1 MKIKQICMLVLL
13 WLGVIPAVQAQ
24 TFDKLWKQVEQAEK
38 KSLPQTVIKL
48 TGEIY
53 QKGEAEKNS
62 PQMLKAYMWRMKYRD
77 MLTPDSLYTNV
88 KELEQWAKQADKPMD
103 RAILHSLI
111 AGIYAN
117 YAANNQWQLRQRTEI
132 VGEAPSADMREWTA
146 NMFVE
151 KVKTSIK
158 EAMADSVLL
167 LNTSSR
173 TYIPFVELGET
184 SEYYHHDMYHLL
196 AFRSIEALQQIE
208 GLDRATPVEAYSE
221 DTSSK
226 KQSPVKQDIERI
238 YENMLTSYKAKGDKE
253 GCLLT
258 NLNYLSWKRDSSKSF
273 REPFSVKK
281 GGTYMM
287 TVDPY
292 ETGLDALKTE
302 YKSSDLC
309 AEVYLAQANY
319 MIGKEQQTVALQLCD
334 ESIRLYPGYRRI
346 NALKNLREDILSPS
360 LNVTA
365 AATAFPGEEI
375 KIRASHK
382 NLDGFTLRLFQAKKL
397 IKEQHFAVLR
407 PEDYRTQDTVF
418 TFQAPEVG
426 EYVMRIIPD
435 IRAKRDSESKFNV
448 TRFKALTCRL
458 PGNQYEVV
466 TLDGQTGHPI
476 PNAKVTLY
484 TNDEKLLQEFTTGT
498 DGKVVFPWKSDYRYL
513 KAAKGADTAMP
524 LQGVYG
530 GSYGYYGD
538 ENKAL
543 EQMTL
548 LTDRSLYR
556 PGQTVYVK
564 GIAYTQKADTANVLP
579 NKEYTVILTDANNQ
593 EVGQKKVRTN
603 EFGSFATDFA
613 LPSACLNGMFSLIVG
628 NSRTSI
634 RVEDYKR
641 PTFDITFEKQA
652 GSYQLGD
659 QIEVKGKIQSY
670 SGVLLQDLPVKY
682 TVKRSAFSLWRFAES
697 TQIASGEVTA
707 NENGEFTIPVRLE
720 ENDVYKNH
728 ARVYYRYSVEATA
741 TNVAGETQSSTDVI
755 SAGNRSLVLQTELSD
770 KICKDKPFHTV
781 FKVQNLNG
789 QPVEVKGTFFL
800 YQAKDADFKKL
811 DEKPVATGTFT
822 SNEEMTIH
830 WGNLPSGPYVLK
842 AVVKDGQG
850 KEVTADANTIL
861 FAWEDKR
868 PPVETPVWFYEAN
881 TEFDATHPA
890 KFCFGTSEKD
900 AYVMMNVFSGN
911 ELLESK
917 VMNLSDTIVH
927 FYYPYKESYGDG
939 VFINFCL
946 VRDGQVY
953 QEQVRLKKR
962 LPDKTLTMKWE
973 VFRDKLR
980 PGQKEEWKLTIHTP
994 QGQAAEAEMLA
1005 TMYDASLDKI
1015 WNRKQNFSIYYNQI
1029 IPYSN
1034 WMSGYFGNNS
1044 FNYWWNHKYLKV
1056 PAMEFDHF
1064 VTQGMGSIE
1073 EALNGRVPGVMVR
1086 GYGVQKQA
1094 AMTGNIMIRGVSSR
1108 SKAEVKY
1115 VGSVAE
1121 DMELSAD
1128 RAEAGKPDG
1137 ASEEETL
1144 PEAPADLRTNL
1155 AETAFFYP
1163 QLRTNEQGEVSF
1175 SFTMPESL
1183 TRWNFRGY
1191 SHTKGMLMGTLDG
1204 EATTSK
1210 EFMLTPNLPRFVR
1223 VGDKTSVAASISNM
1237 TGKPQA
1243 GTVSMILF
1251 DPMTEKVISTQKQ
1264 KFTVEAGKTIGV
1276 SFMFTVSDK
1285 YEILGCRMIADS
1297 GTFSDGEQQLLPV
1310 LSNKEHLVET
1320 LPMPV
1325 RGEETRTFSLDSLFN
1340 HHSKTAT
1347 DRKLTIEFTGNPAWY
1362 AIQALPSLSLPENN
1376 NAISWATAYY
1386 ANTLAS
1392 YIMNSQP
1399 RIKAVFDSW
1408 KLQGGTKDTFLSNL
1422 QKNQE
1427 VKNILL
1433 SESPWVLEAQT
1444 EEQQKERIATLFDL
1458 NNIRSNNIAA
1468 LTRLQEL
1475 QNSSGAWSWYKG
1487 MTGSRYVTTYIAE
1500 LNARLAMMT
1509 GEQPSGTA
1517 LALQK
1522 NAFTY
1527 LYQEALKEYKEI
1539 LKAQK
1544 DGVKFTGVSGSI
1556 LQYLYLIALS
1566 GEQVPASNKAAYTY
1580 YLSKIGEM
1588 LPTASMDTKAIAAII
1603 LDKAGRKKE
1612 AQEFIASLKE
1622 HLTKTDEQGM
1632 FFAFNENPYTWGGMK
1647 MQAHVDVM
1655 EALELTGGNNDT
1667 VEEMK
1672 LWLLK
1677 QKQTQ
1682 QWNSPVA
1689 TADAVYALLMKGVN
1703 LLDNQ
1708 GDVRIVIAKEVL
1720 ETVSPSKTTV
1730 PGLGYIK
1737 RSFTQKNVVDAR
1749 KIEVEKRNPG
1759 IAWGAVYAEYESP
1772 IKDVRQQGGELNVQK
1787 QLYVERMVNNAPQLQ
1802 PITEKTV
1809 LQVGDKVVSR
1819 LSIRADRPMDFVQLK
1834 DQRGAC
1840 FEPIG
1845 SVSGYNWSN
1854 GIGYYVDI
1862 KDASTNFFFDH
1873 LGKGVY
1879 VLEHSYRIS
1888 RAGTYETGLATMQCA
1903 YAPEYAS
1910 HSASMTIIIK

>member
-1 MKIKQICMLVLL
+1 
-13 WLGVIPAVQAQ
+13 
-24 TFDKLWKQVEQAEK
+24 
-38 KSLPQTVIKL
+38 
-48 TGEIY
+48 
-53 QKGEAEKNS
+53 
-62 PQMLKAYMWRMKYRD
+62 
-77 MLTPDSLYTNV
+77 
-88 KELEQWAKQADKPMD
+88 
-103 RAILHSLI
+103 
-111 AGIYAN
+111 
-117 YAANNQWQLRQRTEI
+117 
-132 VGEAPSADMREWTA
+132 
-146 NMFVE
+146 
-151 KVKTSIK
+151 
-158 EAMADSVLL
+158 VLL

-720 ENDVYKNH
+720 ENDVYKND

-1347 DRKLTIEFTGNPAWY
+1347 DRKLTVEFTGNPAWY

-1527 LYQEALKEYKEI
+1527 LHQEALKEYREI

-1708 GDVRIVIAKEVL
+1708 GDVRIVIANEVL

-1819 LSIRADRPMDFVQLK
+1819 LSIRADRAMDFVQLK

>member
-1 MKIKQICMLVLL
+1 M
-13 WLGVIPAVQAQ
+13 
-24 TFDKLWKQVEQAEK
+24 E
-38 KSLPQTVIKL
+38 
-48 TGEIY
+48 
-53 QKGEAEKNS
+53 
-62 PQMLKAYMWRMKYRD
+62 
-77 MLTPDSLYTNV
+77 
-88 KELEQWAKQADKPMD
+88 
-103 RAILHSLI
+103 
-111 AGIYAN
+111 
-117 YAANNQWQLRQRTEI
+117 
-132 VGEAPSADMREWTA
+132 
-146 NMFVE
+146 
-151 KVKTSIK
+151 
-158 EAMADSVLL
+158 
-167 LNTSSR
+167 
-173 TYIPFVELGET
+173 
-184 SEYYHHDMYHLL
+184 
-196 AFRSIEALQQIE
+196 
-208 GLDRATPVEAYSE
+208 
-221 DTSSK
+221 
-226 KQSPVKQDIERI
+226 
-238 YENMLTSYKAKGDKE
+238 
-253 GCLLT
+253 
-258 NLNYLSWKRDSSKSF
+258 
-273 REPFSVKK
+273 
-281 GGTYMM
+281 
-287 TVDPY
+287 
-292 ETGLDALKTE
+292 
-302 YKSSDLC
+302 
-309 AEVYLAQANY
+309 
-319 MIGKEQQTVALQLCD
+319 
-334 ESIRLYPGYRRI
+334 
-346 NALKNLREDILSPS
+346 
-360 LNVTA
+360 
-365 AATAFPGEEI
+365 
-375 KIRASHK
+375 
-382 NLDGFTLRLFQAKKL
+382 
-397 IKEQHFAVLR
+397 
-407 PEDYRTQDTVF
+407 
-418 TFQAPEVG
+418 
-426 EYVMRIIPD
+426 
-435 IRAKRDSESKFNV
+435 
-448 TRFKALTCRL
+448 
-458 PGNQYEVV
+458 
-466 TLDGQTGHPI
+466 
-476 PNAKVTLY
+476 
-484 TNDEKLLQEFTTGT
+484 
-498 DGKVVFPWKSDYRYL
+498 
-513 KAAKGADTAMP
+513 
-524 LQGVYG
+524 
-530 GSYGYYGD
+530 
-538 ENKAL
+538 
-543 EQMTL
+543 
-548 LTDRSLYR
+548 
-556 PGQTVYVK
+556 
-564 GIAYTQKADTANVLP
+564 
-579 NKEYTVILTDANNQ
+579 
-593 EVGQKKVRTN
+593 
-603 EFGSFATDFA
+603 
-613 LPSACLNGMFSLIVG
+613 
-628 NSRTSI
+628 
-634 RVEDYKR
+634 
-641 PTFDITFEKQA
+641 
-652 GSYQLGD
+652 
-659 QIEVKGKIQSY
+659 
-670 SGVLLQDLPVKY
+670 
-682 TVKRSAFSLWRFAES
+682 
-697 TQIASGEVTA
+697 
-707 NENGEFTIPVRLE
+707 
-720 ENDVYKNH
+720 
-728 ARVYYRYSVEATA
+728 
-741 TNVAGETQSSTDVI
+741 
-755 SAGNRSLVLQTELSD
+755 
-770 KICKDKPFHTV
+770 
-781 FKVQNLNG
+781 
-789 QPVEVKGTFFL
+789 
-800 YQAKDADFKKL
+800 
-811 DEKPVATGTFT
+811 
-822 SNEEMTIH
+822 
-830 WGNLPSGPYVLK
+830 
-842 AVVKDGQG
+842 
-850 KEVTADANTIL
+850 
-861 FAWEDKR
+861 
-868 PPVETPVWFYEAN
+868 
-881 TEFDATHPA
+881 HPA
-890 KFCFGTSEKD
+890 S
-900 AYVMMNVFSGN
+900 
-911 ELLESK
+911 
-917 VMNLSDTIVH
+917 
-927 FYYPYKESYGDG
+927 
-939 VFINFCL
+939 
-946 VRDGQVY
+946 
-953 QEQVRLKKR
+953 
-962 LPDKTLTMKWE
+962 
-973 VFRDKLR
+973 
-980 PGQKEEWKLTIHTP
+980 
-994 QGQAAEAEMLA
+994 AE
-1005 TMYDASLDKI
+1005 
-1015 WNRKQNFSIYYNQI
+1015 
-1029 IPYSN
+1029 
-1034 WMSGYFGNNS
+1034 
-1044 FNYWWNHKYLKV
+1044 
-1056 PAMEFDHF
+1056 
-1064 VTQGMGSIE
+1064 
-1073 EALNGRVPGVMVR
+1073 PGVMVR

-1094 AMTGNIMIRGVSSR
+1094 SMTGSMMIRGVSR
-1108 SKAEVKY
+1108 SKAEAKY
-1115 VGSVAE
+1115 VPALAGSVAE
-1121 DMELSAD
+1121 DAVFESELVSV
-1128 RAEAGKPDG
+1128 EAGKLDG

-1191 SHTKGMLMGTLDG
+1191 SHTKGMLTGTLDG

-1223 VGDKTSVAASISNM
+1223 VGDKTSLAASISNM

-1243 GTVSMILF
+1243 GTVSLVLF

-1264 KFTVEAGKTIGV
+1264 KFSLAAGKTMGV
-1276 SFMFTVSDK
+1276 DFQFIVSDK
-1285 YEILGCRMIADS
+1285 YEIVGCRMIADS

-1347 DRKLTIEFTGNPAWY
+1347 DRKLTVEFTGNPAWY
-1362 AIQALPSLSLPENN
+1362 AIQALPSLSLPGNN

-1408 KLQGGTKDTFLSNL
+1408 KLQGGTKETFLSNL

-1527 LYQEALKEYKEI
+1527 LHQEALKEYREI

-1632 FFAFNENPYTWGGMK
+1632 FFAFNENPYTWGGMQ

-1655 EALELTGGNNDT
+1655 EALEQTGGNTDT

-1689 TADAVYALLMKGVN
+1689 TADAVFALLMKGAN

-1708 GDVRIVIAKEVL
+1708 GDVRIVIANEVL

-1759 IAWGAVYAEYESP
+1759 IAWGAVYAEFESP
-1772 IKDVRQQGGELNVQK
+1772 VSDVKQQGGDLNVEK
-1787 QLYVERMVNNAPQLQ
+1787 QLYVERTMNNVPQLQ
-1802 PITEKTV
+1802 PITAKTV

-1819 LSIRADRPMDFVQLK
+1819 LSIRVDRPMDFVQLK

-1845 SVSGYNWSN
+1845 SISGYRWNN
-1854 GIGYYVDI
+1854 GLGYYVDI

-1879 VLEHSYRIS
+1879 VLEYSYRVS

>member
-365 AATAFPGEEI
+365 VATAFPGEEI

-1527 LYQEALKEYKEI
+1527 LHQEALKEYKEI

>member
-1 MKIKQICMLVLL
+1 
-13 WLGVIPAVQAQ
+13 
-24 TFDKLWKQVEQAEK
+24 
-38 KSLPQTVIKL
+38 
-48 TGEIY
+48 
-53 QKGEAEKNS
+53 
-62 PQMLKAYMWRMKYRD
+62 
-77 MLTPDSLYTNV
+77 
-88 KELEQWAKQADKPMD
+88 
-103 RAILHSLI
+103 
-111 AGIYAN
+111 
-117 YAANNQWQLRQRTEI
+117 
-132 VGEAPSADMREWTA
+132 
-146 NMFVE
+146 
-151 KVKTSIK
+151 
-158 EAMADSVLL
+158 
-167 LNTSSR
+167 
-173 TYIPFVELGET
+173 
-184 SEYYHHDMYHLL
+184 
-196 AFRSIEALQQIE
+196 
-208 GLDRATPVEAYSE
+208 
-221 DTSSK
+221 
-226 KQSPVKQDIERI
+226 
-238 YENMLTSYKAKGDKE
+238 
-253 GCLLT
+253 
-258 NLNYLSWKRDSSKSF
+258 
-273 REPFSVKK
+273 
-281 GGTYMM
+281 
-287 TVDPY
+287 
-292 ETGLDALKTE
+292 
-302 YKSSDLC
+302 
-309 AEVYLAQANY
+309 
-319 MIGKEQQTVALQLCD
+319 
-334 ESIRLYPGYRRI
+334 
-346 NALKNLREDILSPS
+346 
-360 LNVTA
+360 
-365 AATAFPGEEI
+365 
-375 KIRASHK
+375 
-382 NLDGFTLRLFQAKKL
+382 
-397 IKEQHFAVLR
+397 
-407 PEDYRTQDTVF
+407 
-418 TFQAPEVG
+418 
-426 EYVMRIIPD
+426 
-435 IRAKRDSESKFNV
+435 
-448 TRFKALTCRL
+448 
-458 PGNQYEVV
+458 
-466 TLDGQTGHPI
+466 
-476 PNAKVTLY
+476 
-484 TNDEKLLQEFTTGT
+484 
-498 DGKVVFPWKSDYRYL
+498 
-513 KAAKGADTAMP
+513 
-524 LQGVYG
+524 
-530 GSYGYYGD
+530 
-538 ENKAL
+538 
-543 EQMTL
+543 
-548 LTDRSLYR
+548 
-556 PGQTVYVK
+556 
-564 GIAYTQKADTANVLP
+564 
-579 NKEYTVILTDANNQ
+579 
-593 EVGQKKVRTN
+593 
-603 EFGSFATDFA
+603 
-613 LPSACLNGMFSLIVG
+613 
-628 NSRTSI
+628 
-634 RVEDYKR
+634 
-641 PTFDITFEKQA
+641 
-652 GSYQLGD
+652 
-659 QIEVKGKIQSY
+659 
-670 SGVLLQDLPVKY
+670 
-682 TVKRSAFSLWRFAES
+682 
-697 TQIASGEVTA
+697 
-707 NENGEFTIPVRLE
+707 
-720 ENDVYKNH
+720 
-728 ARVYYRYSVEATA
+728 
-741 TNVAGETQSSTDVI
+741 
-755 SAGNRSLVLQTELSD
+755 
-770 KICKDKPFHTV
+770 
-781 FKVQNLNG
+781 
-789 QPVEVKGTFFL
+789 
-800 YQAKDADFKKL
+800 
-811 DEKPVATGTFT
+811 
-822 SNEEMTIH
+822 
-830 WGNLPSGPYVLK
+830 
-842 AVVKDGQG
+842 
-850 KEVTADANTIL
+850 
-861 FAWEDKR
+861 
-868 PPVETPVWFYEAN
+868 
-881 TEFDATHPA
+881 
-890 KFCFGTSEKD
+890 
-900 AYVMMNVFSGN
+900 
-911 ELLESK
+911 
-917 VMNLSDTIVH
+917 
-927 FYYPYKESYGDG
+927 
-939 VFINFCL
+939 
-946 VRDGQVY
+946 
-953 QEQVRLKKR
+953 
-962 LPDKTLTMKWE
+962 
-973 VFRDKLR
+973 
-980 PGQKEEWKLTIHTP
+980 
-994 QGQAAEAEMLA
+994 
-1005 TMYDASLDKI
+1005 MYDASLDKI

-1347 DRKLTIEFTGNPAWY
+1347 DRKLTVEFTGNPAWY
-1362 AIQALPSLSLPENN
+1362 AIQALPSLSLPGNN

-1408 KLQGGTKDTFLSNL
+1408 KLQGGTKETFLSNL

-1527 LYQEALKEYKEI
+1527 LHQEALKEYREI

-1632 FFAFNENPYTWGGMK
+1632 FFAFNENPYSWGGMK

-1708 GDVRIVIAKEVL
+1708 GDVRIVIANEVL

-1819 LSIRADRPMDFVQLK
+1819 LSIRADRAMDFVQLK

-1845 SVSGYNWSN
+1845 SVSGCNWSN

-1888 RAGTYETGLATMQCA
+1888 RVGTYETGLATMQCA

>member
-238 YENMLTSYKAKGDKE
+238 YENMLISYKAKGDKE

-720 ENDVYKNH
+720 ENDVYKND

-1276 SFMFTVSDK
+1276 SFMVTVSDK

-1297 GTFSDGEQQLLPV
+1297 GTFSDGKQQLLPV

-1347 DRKLTIEFTGNPAWY
+1347 DRKLTVEFTGNPAWY

-1527 LYQEALKEYKEI
+1527 LHQEALKEYREI

-1802 PITEKTV
+1802 PITEKTA

>member
-1 MKIKQICMLVLL
+1 MLVLL

-720 ENDVYKNH
+720 ENDVYKND

-1347 DRKLTIEFTGNPAWY
+1347 DRKLTVEFTGNPAWY

-1408 KLQGGTKDTFLSNL
+1408 KLQGGTKETFLSNL

-1527 LYQEALKEYKEI
+1527 LHQEALKEYREI

-1632 FFAFNENPYTWGGMK
+1632 FFAFNENPYSWGGMK

-1708 GDVRIVIAKEVL
+1708 GDVRIVIANEVL

-1879 VLEHSYRIS
+1879 VLEHSYRVS
-1888 RAGTYETGLATMQCA
+1888 RVGTYETGLATMQCA